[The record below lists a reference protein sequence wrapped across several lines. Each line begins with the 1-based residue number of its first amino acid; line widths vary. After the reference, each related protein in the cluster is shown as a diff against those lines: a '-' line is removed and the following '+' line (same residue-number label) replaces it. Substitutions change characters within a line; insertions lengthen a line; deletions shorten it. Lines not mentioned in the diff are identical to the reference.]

1 MPDDQASDV
10 DLLVYFAVV
19 SPKVV
24 QKWKPV
30 TSARQNLKIVNIYE
44 IFLIS
49 FFWLISLESW
59 RLFGGGM

>member
-30 TSARQNLKIVNIYE
+30 TSARQNLKIVNILKFFLVSSE
-44 IFLIS
+44 I
-49 FFWLISLESW
+49 LEIIW
-59 RLFGGGM
+59 RREKVVL

>member
-30 TSARQNLKIVNIYE
+30 TSARQNLKIVNIMK
-44 IFLIS
+44 
-49 FFWLISLESW
+49 FFKLVSSD
-59 RLFGGGM
+59 

>member
-30 TSARQNLKIVNIYE
+30 TSARQNLKIVK
-44 IFLIS
+44 FMK
-49 FFWLISLESW
+49 FFKLVSSD
-59 RLFGGGM
+59 